1 MLLWVCTFLHW
12 VSFLLAVLFM
22 SIVNKKGLAEICG
35 VDPRTVGNWIDEGMP
50 VDGGGGRGRAVE
62 IDTKKVIDW
71 LIVREISKRYGDEEA
86 EGSGGRKGSDED
98 RALKRLRGEEIAL
111 RLEIKRKEVAPV
123 EGFMDIALRIASV
136 FASQLDGLSSRT
148 CSALAAMDDPAE
160 IRAYLHGETR
170 QIRAST
176 AEQLVD
182 EIQQLITEAD
192 ELLAL
197 SDSGRGES
205 ASDEDGQ

>member
-1 MLLWVCTFLHW
+1 
-12 VSFLLAVLFM
+12 M
-22 SIVNKKGLAEICG
+22 SIVNKKGLADICG
-35 VDPRTVGNWIDEGMP
+35 VDPRTIGNWIDEGMP
-50 VDGGGGRGRAVE
+50 IEGGGGRGRAVE

-71 LIVREISKRYGDEEA
+71 LIMREIARRYGDDEA

-123 EGFMDIALRIASV
+123 EGFMDLALRIASV

-148 CSALAAMDDPAE
+148 CSDLAAMDDPAE

-176 AEQLVD
+176 AEQLVA
-182 EIQQLITEAD
+182 EIQQLIEESD
-192 ELLAL
+192 ELIAL
-197 SDSGRGES
+197 SDSGRRES
-205 ASDEDGQ
+205 AAGEDAD